1 MEEDSPDSPDDSSD
15 HDALSPEPFRR
26 ESQTGRC
33 YLPCRYALTIL
44 SASGFCVLFLMRVNL
59 SVAIVA
65 MVNSTYADANASA
78 NNPECQRD
86 KVKTTRVKDGEF
98 NWDQETQG
106 LILGS
111 FYYGYIVT
119 QLPGGWLGSQF
130 GGKYLFGFGV
140 LLTSVVTMFT
150 PAAAHHSVGMLLLVR
165 VVEGFGQVNVVVIF
179 FQSW

>member
-86 KVKTTRVKDGEF
+86 KVKTTRVKVSLLVLGL
-98 NWDQETQG
+98 TLLKKVIPQG
-106 LILGS
+106 VFLVRSMNVING
-111 FYYGYIVT
+111 
-119 QLPGGWLGSQF
+119 PGREDRGWLEL
-130 GGKYLFGFGV
+130 GGGFID
-140 LLTSVVTMFT
+140 
-150 PAAAHHSVGMLLLVR
+150 PP
-165 VVEGFGQVNVVVIF
+165 
-179 FQSW
+179 